1 MPNNNFRL
9 KQCFWMTACHPGWTS
24 KKELK
29 QSYKSIGALNLPFF
43 SFIFIFSPWL
53 QLAMVLGAPGRD

>member
-1 MPNNNFRL
+1 
-9 KQCFWMTACHPGWTS
+9 MTACHPGWTS